1 MSTFVGDSGAGQL
14 EPMWVDIDHGGE
26 EVNGNNNQCLLIVV
40 DQVLGIFQHVSRI
53 WSKIK
58 FISMKVIRSS

>member
-14 EPMWVDIDHGGE
+14 EPMGVDIDDVGE
-26 EVNGNNNQCLLIVV
+26 EVIGNNNQHLLIVV
-40 DQVLGIFQHVSRI
+40 NQVLGIFQHVSRI

-58 FISMKVIRSS
+58 LISMKVICSS